1 MGINRE
7 GGLLTFFSW
16 KWGGGPYYREGYY
29 LRGALNRGFTV
40 LKYTSVYKE
49 NDTYQLFTEV
59 KVASGGGIYRA
70 AKLGR

>member
-1 MGINRE
+1 MG
-7 GGLLTFFSW
+7 
-16 KWGGGPYYREGYY
+16 GGGPYYREGYY

-40 LKYTSVYKE
+40 VKYTSVYKE